1 MSTGTSAN
9 FVKQGFRLVLDT
21 NVYYSALVHA
31 GAPSKLWRRLINREY
46 LLSISPHIVRELARA
61 LRTKEDWTDDQ
72 INRELKAISRVA
84 TIVQPTIRVTV
95 FSGTQEAD
103 NRILECALA
112 ASAHLIVSGDGDLL
126 RLGFFDG
133 IPILRPADALRIL
146 PPEPR

>member
-1 MSTGTSAN
+1 MS
-9 FVKQGFRLVLDT
+9 QDFRLVLDT
-21 NVYYSALVHA
+21 NVYYSAFTHQNGTPAQLWNRLVRRECPLCTSREILEEL
-31 GAPSKLWRRLINREY
+31 GALLRRKQGYTAEQVANHLKRI
-46 LLSISPHIVRELARA
+46 AR
-61 LRTKEDWTDDQ
+61 
-72 INRELKAISRVA
+72 IA